1 VAAQS
6 PRRRGAAAPK
16 APKLRTYVMAS
27 VRLDVP
33 THARVAAAAA
43 LAGMDKSTW
52 MSRAITE
59 ALSGIVVFDRRSS
72 KPDQVDSAS
81 EERSEDAA

>member
-1 VAAQS
+1 
-6 PRRRGAAAPK
+6 
-16 APKLRTYVMAS
+16 MAS

-43 LAGMDKSTW
+43 LAGMDKSAW

-59 ALSGIVVFDRRSS
+59 ALSGIVVFDRR
-72 KPDQVDSAS
+72 KPDGNVDLADGKESAS
-81 EERSEDAA
+81 AA